1 MNASR
6 PIHVAFNIFH
16 VPDSNRS
23 KTQAEMQEMRSE
35 VGSAMKSVLLGTFS
49 DDDNAQ
55 DCNIVA
61 LYVRKFWWGIY
72 FGGLV
77 VLRAIR
83 QYFIYQNLQCDI
95 IIIAKS

>member
-6 PIHVAFNIFH
+6 PIHVAFNIFY
-16 VPDSNRS
+16 VPDSNSS

-55 DCNIVA
+55 DCNIVYSIICPEI
-61 LYVRKFWWGIY
+61 LVGNLFWRIGGFESNSPIFYLPKFS
-72 FGGLV
+72 V
-77 VLRAIR
+77 
-83 QYFIYQNLQCDI
+83 
-95 IIIAKS
+95 